1 VSLSNYP
8 SVIKNKHVNYRLW
21 TTGGWGNKL
30 RAWKTLPELLASG
43 YTGYI
48 VMRYLGAVGN
58 QWCVY
63 NLPFNAIQTVRARW
77 ILDGADGDRIMYNEA
92 APDTRVI
99 LQGELYT
106 GMEAGTWNWMVYSTV
121 KKHMRDALALQ
132 SDVSTGLK
140 TQLLLKEMMSPSS
153 FSDFEILTQKYNS
166 HVIEFSVYSCFLGDR
181 PGRNTLVWEVRA
193 Y

>member
-1 VSLSNYP
+1 
-8 SVIKNKHVNYRLW
+8 
-21 TTGGWGNKL
+21 
-30 RAWKTLPELLASG
+30 
-43 YTGYI
+43 
-48 VMRYLGAVGN
+48 MRYLGSVGN

-63 NLPFNAIQTVRARW
+63 NLPFKDIQTVRDLW
-77 ILDGADGDRIMYNEA
+77 ISENADSNRIMYNEA
-92 APDTRVI
+92 APDKRVI
-99 LQGELYT
+99 FQGELYT
-106 GMEAGTWNWMVYSTV
+106 GVEKGTWNWMVYSTV
-121 KKHMRDALALQ
+121 KKHMRDALATQ
-132 SDVSTGLK
+132 SCVSTGLK